1 MLEIE
6 VGSNPQILSTTVIA
20 ASSSQRIAIK
30 GALVRF
36 CVDGK
41 SLWYKFGDSSV
52 SATAGTAAEGYVPA
66 GFPLDVPIP
75 TGVTNVAIIQAAA
88 TAVGSVQDIG

>member
-6 VGSNPQILSTTVIA
+6 ISNAEILSTTVIA
-20 ASSSQRIAIK
+20 ASSSQVIAVN

-41 SLWYKFGDSSV
+41 SLWYKFGTDNTV
-52 SATAGTAAEGYVPA
+52 SATTGSSSEGYVPA

-75 TGVTNVAIIQAAA
+75 RGKTHVAIIQAAA
-88 TAVGSVQDIG
+88 TAVGSVQMIG